1 MHHGKPRHIVGGVFA
16 LALAL
21 AALAAVPVAA
31 MEPVRVYFFW
41 SEGCPYC
48 VQQKEFLAEV
58 VERYGEL
65 VQVLEWEVV
74 RNPQNHQLFRDVAQ
88 AHDTRASTIPSTFI
102 GGSFWLG
109 FHPRM
114 EGEMEGRIVHCLS
127 SGCPDP
133 GELVVPRA
141 PVAKDALTGSPHT
154 GPPAR
159 PPVSDALPEITETGR
174 VVSSTISIPLVGD
187 VDLAAGSLV
196 WATAI
201 IAFVDGFN
209 PCSLWVLTM
218 LLAIVVYT
226 RSRTKT
232 LIVGLTFLLVT
243 ATVYGAFVAGAFN
256 ILSLIQVIPWI
267 TFLVAAIAFFFG
279 LVNIKDYFFFQ
290 QGLSLT
296 ISEKHKPG
304 IFKKMREIIAGNRST
319 PAMIG
324 ATVVMAAGIAI
335 VELPCTAGFPLVWSG
350 LVAAH
355 QPGLVGFLLLLGLY
369 ILIYLGIEL
378 AIFFLAVITLKTQ
391 KFEEVHGRVLKL
403 IGGAIMLAL
412 AVVLAVDKDIMT
424 NLEGTL
430 LVFGLAL
437 GSALLLL
444 VIHRWILPRMGIVLG
459 SEDLRVGGG
468 RRTRGPAK
476 PPRRPKA
483 R

>member
-1 MHHGKPRHIVGGVFA
+1 MHHRKPRHIARAA
-16 LALAL
+16 LLSTLAL
-21 AALAAVPVAA
+21 AALAAAPATA

-41 SEGCPYC
+41 SEGCQYC
-48 VQQKEFLAEV
+48 DQQKEFLAELT
-58 VERYGEL
+58 ERYGEL
-65 VQVLEWEVV
+65 VQVLDWEVV

-102 GGSFWLG
+102 GGSIWLG
-109 FHPRM
+109 FQPRM

-127 SGCPDP
+127 FGCPDP
-133 GELVVPRA
+133 GALVVPREAKARDA
-141 PVAKDALTGSPHT
+141 PARLPHT
-154 GPPAR
+154 EPRSLPRASETLPA
-159 PPVSDALPEITETGR
+159 ITATGR
-174 VVSSTISIPLVGD
+174 VFSSTIAVPLVGD

-267 TFLVAAIAFFFG
+267 TFLVALIACFFG
-279 LVNIKDYFFFQ
+279 LVNIKDYFYFQ

-296 ISEKHKPG
+296 IADRHKPG
-304 IFKKMREIIAGNRST
+304 IFKRMREVVAGNRST
-319 PAMIG
+319 LAMIG

-350 LVAAH
+350 LVAAQ
-355 QPGLVGFLLLLGLY
+355 QPGHVEFLLLLGLY

-378 AIFFLAVITLKTQ
+378 VIFFLAVITLKTQ
-391 KFEEVHGRVLKL
+391 KFDEVHGRVLKL

-424 NLEGTL
+424 NLGGTF
-430 LVFGLAL
+430 LVFGAAL
-437 GSALLLL
+437 GAAALLL
-444 VIHRWILPRMGIVLG
+444 VVHRWILPRMGIVLG
-459 SEDLRVGGG
+459 SEDLRVGGARG
-468 RRTRGPAK
+468 ARGPATK
-476 PPRRPKA
+476 PRRPEEK
-483 R
+483 